1 MYNKKEN
8 EKKKKKHVLE
18 IYYIMYESESESVHF
33 LLDLFSFQ
41 HSIPVTTSETNSQK

>member
-8 EKKKKKHVLE
+8 EKKTKKHVLE

-33 LLDLFSFQ
+33 LLDYSLAF
-41 HSIPVTTSETNSQK
+41 SIPFL